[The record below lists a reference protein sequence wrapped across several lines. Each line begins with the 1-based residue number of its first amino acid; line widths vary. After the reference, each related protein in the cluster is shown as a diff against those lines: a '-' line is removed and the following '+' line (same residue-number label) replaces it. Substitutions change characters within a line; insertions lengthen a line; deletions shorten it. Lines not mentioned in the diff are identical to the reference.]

1 MRNDQIHDKFD
12 DIDRKVDEL
21 LERVRSLQTE
31 NRDLALRIKQLESEL
46 EKRIQTEAQFSEHE
60 AEIQSKMDG
69 LLNKLDSFIRT
80 EED

>member
-1 MRNDQIHDKFD
+1 M
-12 DIDRKVDEL
+12 
-21 LERVRSLQTE
+21 E
-31 NRDLALRIKQLESEL
+31 NQDLGMRIKQLESDL
-46 EKRIQTEAQFSEHE
+46 EEKIQTEAQFSEHE